1 MAGGFIALYEQD
13 FTTTSSITV
22 THNLDRVICA
32 ARVIIG
38 SAVRNDLVE
47 SVNSRF

>member
-1 MAGGFIALYEQD
+1 MAGGFEALYFQD

-32 ARVIIG
+32 VRVIIG
-38 SAVRNDLVE
+38 NR
-47 SVNSRF
+47 